1 LIAFWLRIRRIVT
14 IDNLQRAF
22 PELSPKETDRIA
34 RGAYKS
40 LGKVF
45 GEFLYLRLASSEAI
59 LEGMKLRNPE
69 ALAEAAKQNRGL
81 LLVSAHLCNWEWM
94 AMAMSLKMGTPLHV
108 VIKNQTGK
116 YAEQFLNRMRTRFGN
131 QMINAGDVRGIYRV
145 LQNREW
151 IAILGDQ
158 AAPPSSVRVS
168 FFGRSVPTFE
178 GPARL
183 ALRTRAPL
191 FFVDCE
197 NDDDGKYVMTAIEI
211 SYNDLLDSSD
221 ESVRELTMRHVSV
234 LETAIRKDPAR
245 WLWQHR
251 RWKSA
256 DA

>member
-1 LIAFWLRIRRIVT
+1 MAFLLGVRRRVT
-14 IDNLQRAF
+14 TENLQKAF
-22 PELSPKETDRIA
+22 PGHSSAEIGGIA
-34 RGAYKS
+34 RASYKN
-40 LGKVF
+40 LGRVF
-45 GEFLYLRLASSEAI
+45 GEFLYLRFASRNAI
-59 LEGMKLRNPE
+59 LDGMKLRNPE
-69 ALAEAAKQNRGL
+69 VLSAAAEEHRGL

-94 AMAMSLKMGTPLHV
+94 AMAMSLRMHTPLHV

-116 YAEQFLNRMRTRFGN
+116 YAERFLNRMRTRFGN
-131 QMINAGDVRGIYRV
+131 HMINAGDVRGIYRA

-158 AAPPSSVRVS
+158 AAPSSSVHVP

-197 NDDDGKYVMTAIEI
+197 HDDHGNYIMTAIEI
-211 SYNDLLDSSD
+211 PYNDLDDSSD

-234 LETAIRKDPAR
+234 LENAIRKDPAR

-256 DA
+256 DT